1 MIHSTQK
8 NPRFQQLQSYYN
20 ILDRALKLEQKSSN
34 MDVHKLKSDAVIDF
48 ETWRQM
54 RVKEKSKDELN
65 LLLSS
70 LREAQRSRQ
79 FHFRPKEVASVRWR
93 GDIRLRARDKSVE
106 NLKNHFAKIVDAK
119 GLTEDHLQKVNE
131 LNDSKDLFKPKWR
144 GSPITN
150 NIKRLQSPGSVC
162 GGKFM
167 TIWYSGSV
175 ICTCLYRQDS
185 KNWTN
190 ANI

>member
-70 LREAQRSRQ
+70 LRVQEI
-79 FHFRPKEVASVRWR
+79 
-93 GDIRLRARDKSVE
+93 IRKQE
-106 NLKNHFAKIVDAK
+106 MP
-119 GLTEDHLQKVNE
+119 
-131 LNDSKDLFKPKWR
+131 DSP
-144 GSPITN
+144 
-150 NIKRLQSPGSVC
+150 
-162 GGKFM
+162 
-167 TIWYSGSV
+167 
-175 ICTCLYRQDS
+175 
-185 KNWTN
+185 
-190 ANI
+190 